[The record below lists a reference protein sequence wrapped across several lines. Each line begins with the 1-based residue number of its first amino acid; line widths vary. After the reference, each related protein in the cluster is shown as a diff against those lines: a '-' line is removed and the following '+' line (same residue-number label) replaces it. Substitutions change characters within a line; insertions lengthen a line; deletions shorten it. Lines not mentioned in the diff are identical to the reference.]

1 MRRHSL
7 LLITAF
13 VVSLTLGI
21 QPAFSQ
27 AANRIVYGLTLS
39 VSGIDP
45 HINQSSELGI
55 VLRQVYDTLVYR
67 SPGDNAIVPGWLP
80 RGKSAKMAQGIH
92 FACATTFVFHDGTP
106 FNAQAVAANL
116 DRILDPALGSQKARP
131 LLGPITG
138 YEVIDDFTIALIFSQ
153 PYSPLLDSLSQVYLG
168 IASPAALERYASDPV
183 LYQFHQIGTGPFIF
197 VEYLP
202 EDRIVLRRN
211 PAYQWGPDFYNN
223 TPAGNVDEIEFRYF
237 TDPATRT
244 IALLNGDAQIMGE
257 ILPSEARRL
266 SGSSEIQLMPVAIP
280 GQPTQFY
287 FNTQLPPTNR
297 VEFRQALIHA
307 TNRSAI
313 AEAVYQGFS
322 PVAWGPVTAATLY
335 YSPSVFGA
343 YNYDVAQ
350 AGQLLDSIGAV
361 DSDGDGLR
369 EYEGTPIRLRV
380 IQPPWGL
387 VPQVVQLLRDQ
398 WRIVGIDMEIVAVPG
413 FTSLVEQVNA
423 GDFHLVEFE
432 TSGLDPAFLN
442 TRYITG
448 QPANWTGFGSSQLDT
463 ILQNAVSANEL
474 AQRAS
479 LYEQAQILI
488 MQQALVLPIR
498 DIVNI
503 NAYVRGIEGLIFDGY
518 GWFPLLYGLS
528 YNPPA

>member
-1 MRRHSL
+1 MRQHL
-7 LLITAF
+7 VLLITGLIF
-13 VVSLTLGI
+13 SLVLNI
-21 QPAFSQ
+21 SPASVQ
-27 AANRIVYGLTLS
+27 GVNRIVYGLTLS

-55 VLRQVYDTLVYR
+55 VLRQVYDTLTYR
-67 SPGDNAIVPGWLP
+67 SPGDNAIVPGLASSWEINED
-80 RGKSAKMAQGIH
+80 GTQY
-92 FACATTFVFHDGTP
+92 TFRLRDDVVFHDGTP
-106 FNAQAVAANL
+106 FNAQAVAANI

-131 LLGPITG
+131 LLGPMIG
-138 YEVIDDFTIALIFSQ
+138 YEVVDDFTISFVLSQ
-153 PYSPLLDSLSQVYLG
+153 PYSPLLDALSQVYLG

-211 PAYQWGPDFYNN
+211 PAYQWGPDFYANM
-223 TPAGNVDEIEFRYF
+223 PVGNIDEIEFRYF
-237 TDPATRT
+237 TDPATRA
-244 IALLNGDAQIMGE
+244 ISLLNGDAHIMGE

-297 VEFRQALIHA
+297 TEFRQALIHA

-313 AEAVYQGFS
+313 VEAVYQGFS
-322 PVAWGPVTAATLY
+322 PVAWGPLTAATLY
-335 YSPSVFGA
+335 YAPSVFGA
-343 YNYDVAQ
+343 YNYDVVQ
-350 AGQLLDSIGAV
+350 AEQLLTSIGAV
-361 DSDGDGLR
+361 DTDGDGVR
-369 EYEGTPIRLRV
+369 EYEGAPIRLRL

-387 VPQVVQLLRDQ
+387 VPQVVQLMRDQ
-398 WRIVGIDMEIVAVPG
+398 WRIVGIDVEILAVPG
-413 FTSLVEQVNA
+413 FTSLVELVNS

-432 TSGLDPAFLN
+432 TSGLDPAFLS
-442 TRYITG
+442 TRYISG
-448 QPANWTGFGSSQLDT
+448 QPANWTGFSNEQLDAL
-463 ILQNAVSANEL
+463 LQNATISNEL

-488 MQQALVLPIR
+488 MQQALILPIR

-503 NAYVRGIEGLIFDGY
+503 NAYVSGIEGLIFDSY